1 MNDEIKNKQELRDTS
16 REYMNRFREYIL
28 PNIEIEKRPY
38 RREKNSIRPMKLN
51 S

>member
-28 PNIEIEKRPY
+28 LI
-38 RREKNSIRPMKLN
+38 
-51 S
+51 